1 MELERGAVIYRH
13 SISGSTLSLKFSVL
27 SLKFSTPLWIINVA
41 LKKSTYK
48 NVRLKKSAY
57 NKQWVEKVCLR
68 QTMGSKKSAY
78 NKRWVRREQHR
89 GAWYELGDSPPA
101 KKKV

>member
-13 SISGSTLSLKFSVL
+13 SISGSTLSLKFSVLSLKFSVL

-57 NKQWVEKVCLR
+57 NKQWVEKVCLQ
-68 QTMGSKKSAY
+68 QTVG
-78 NKRWVRREQHR
+78 
-89 GAWYELGDSPPA
+89 
-101 KKKV
+101 